1 MLVNIVCHPGH
12 EPALKFLFVR
22 EVLLPDSFLAQRAF
36 LPMCLPC
43 LVTAQMYDSGREQFH
58 DLVQNPFNEGEDFII
73 ACTENDVGVIT
84 AQPRKYSDELV
95 HHWAGQQRIGCK
107 GCIAVSRHLDFG
119 DDLNLPFSGVGYN
132 LPDII
137 LCIIS
142 ARDRRLP
149 LSGIEPFGEIFSRP
163 FNPA

>member
-1 MLVNIVCHPGH
+1 MLVNIICHPGH

-22 EVLLPDSFLAQRAF
+22 EVLLPDSFLTQRAF
-36 LPMCLPC
+36 LPMCLPR

-58 DLVQNPFNEGEDFII
+58 HLFQNPFNEGEDFII
-73 ACTENDVGVIT
+73 ACTENYVRMIA

-95 HHWAGQQRIGCK
+95 HHGAGQERIGGK
-107 GCIAVSRHLDFG
+107 GGIAVSRHLDFG
-119 DDLNLPFSGVGYN
+119 DDLNLPFSGVGHN

>member
-22 EVLLPDSFLAQRAF
+22 KVLLTDSFLAQRAF
-36 LPMCLPC
+36 LPMRLPC

-95 HHWAGQQRIGCK
+95 HHRAGQERIGGK
-107 GCIAVSRHLDFG
+107 GGIAVSRHLDFG

>member
-1 MLVNIVCHPGH
+1 MLVNIICHPGH

-36 LPMCLPC
+36 LPMCLPR

-58 DLVQNPFNEGEDFII
+58 DLVQNSFNEGENFVI
-73 ACTENDVGVIT
+73 AGTENDVGMIS
-84 AQPRKYSDELV
+84 AQSREHSDELV
-95 HHWAGQQRIGCK
+95 HHWAGQERIGGK
-107 GCIAVSRHLDFG
+107 GGIAVSRHLDFG

-137 LCIIS
+137 LRVVSPGNC
-142 ARDRRLP
+142 RFT
-149 LSGIEPFGEIFSRP
+149 LSGIQPFGEIFSRP